1 MPHRVTGE
9 STSGSQEAE
18 KSSEGNPRL
27 AFLLE
32 FLRKGKVGRVN
43 SLGLAGLN
51 NSGRLW
57 DIEWSLVI

>member
-9 STSGSQEAE
+9 STSASQEAE

-43 SLGLAGLN
+43 SLGFLN